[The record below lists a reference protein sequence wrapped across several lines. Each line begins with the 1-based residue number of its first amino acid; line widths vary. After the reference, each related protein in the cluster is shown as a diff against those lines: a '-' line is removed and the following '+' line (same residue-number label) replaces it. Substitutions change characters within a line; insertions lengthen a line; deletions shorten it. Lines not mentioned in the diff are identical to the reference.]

1 MNVYFEYF
9 RITKSTNVF
18 MSPLRIGMLT
28 TKLCDTFKENK
39 VAPAG
44 TNTDLGYIHYPG
56 VDNYVD
62 IHLLINFENLGPLVF
77 PPPPNHHPPI
87 PS

>member
-1 MNVYFEYF
+1 
-9 RITKSTNVF
+9 
-18 MSPLRIGMLT
+18 MLT

-44 TNTDLGYIHYPG
+44 TNTGLGYIYYPG

-62 IHLLINFENLGPLVF
+62 IHLL
-77 PPPPNHHPPI
+77 
-87 PS
+87 